1 MSDVLIR
8 VETSEAKEQYLVAYV
23 IPKTGYDKA
32 KLIDKVRSGIP
43 YYMVPA
49 YIIEID
55 GFVLNANGKVDT
67 SCLPKPKENIIETE
81 SRTEMNPMELLIHDV
96 WKKELGLESI
106 GINED
111 FFRLGGDSVKAMRI
125 LYEIQKT
132 ITKQLEITHI
142 FQNPSIEMLA
152 TCCYELLKNEEDF
165 LDPTDDVEQGCI
177 TEQEKS
183 MLVMASYTENSIA
196 YNEPLVYELQQDVD
210 MDRLEKAISRLV
222 LRHCMLSSVYEIE
235 KGQIVR
241 KRMTKEEKWPIQRIT
256 NVDCDELDN
265 TLQNLITP
273 FKVYGNLLYRI
284 YILETNDKKQKYLFW
299 DCHHAIADGFSRIIL
314 QKELTKLYLGETLA
328 DKKYDYDSYA
338 QWLMKRRQSDSYL
351 QMEYFWKEKL
361 KNLGSDRLWSNSEEN
376 TTLVNGRSLEFMF
389 DSAIKIALEMKA
401 TSKKTTV
408 YIILLSIYFMV
419 CMKMTQRND
428 LIVGCADANREH
440 VDFQEIVGMFIN
452 MLPIRMQC
460 LGEQT
465 YEAFLDELIGTY
477 LMIQRNKEYLYYDM
491 ATKCVQETG
500 RRDFIETLFQL
511 QDFHYEGNQ
520 LMKDYSLEY
529 NIAKYKLAVFVT
541 RKEDAFIFSI
551 NFDKSL
557 FSDEDIKQMYAEYCD
572 IAQQIVDA
580 DATTI
585 SELTGL
591 GQQEDSFDFLF

>member
-1 MSDVLIR
+1 M
-8 VETSEAKEQYLVAYV
+8 
-23 IPKTGYDKA
+23 
-32 KLIDKVRSGIP
+32 
-43 YYMVPA
+43 
-49 YIIEID
+49 
-55 GFVLNANGKVDT
+55 
-67 SCLPKPKENIIETE
+67 
-81 SRTEMNPMELLIHDV
+81 
-96 WKKELGLESI
+96 
-106 GINED
+106 
-111 FFRLGGDSVKAMRI
+111 
-125 LYEIQKT
+125 
-132 ITKQLEITHI
+132 
-142 FQNPSIEMLA
+142 
-152 TCCYELLKNEEDF
+152 
-165 LDPTDDVEQGCI
+165 
-177 TEQEKS
+177 
-183 MLVMASYTENSIA
+183 
-196 YNEPLVYELQQDVD
+196 
-210 MDRLEKAISRLV
+210 
-222 LRHCMLSSVYEIE
+222 
-235 KGQIVR
+235 
-241 KRMTKEEKWPIQRIT
+241 
-256 NVDCDELDN
+256 
-265 TLQNLITP
+265 
-273 FKVYGNLLYRI
+273 
-284 YILETNDKKQKYLFW
+284 
-299 DCHHAIADGFSRIIL
+299 
-314 QKELTKLYLGETLA
+314 YLGETLA